1 MSLLSAF
8 DSVLLTDGL
17 LFSACQVFDRSP
29 PRFCFTTCAN
39 NSKSCARGSRKRF
52 DSRERT
58 IGLESYRRIHQRV
71 QGEWLGGLFERSTF
85 SPTPLSCSRLLTIS
99 ASPCQW
105 SSVSQGAGATITLRW
120 PYRVNVSSVVLHDRP
135 NLSDQITSALLLF
148 DDGSIYPVETLPNN
162 GTAYVVPIDN
172 VATETITLKI
182 TGVSSSTGSVGL
194 AEFRVFGSI
203 L

>member
-1 MSLLSAF
+1 VSLLSAF

-71 QGEWLGGLFERSTF
+71 QGRWLGGLFERSTF

-120 PYRVNVSSVVLHDRP
+120 PYRVNVGCPSRSTESQRSNHFGITALRRRI
-135 NLSDQITSALLLF
+135 NLPCRDSPEQWYCIRC
-148 DDGSIYPVETLPNN
+148 PH
-162 GTAYVVPIDN
+162 
-172 VATETITLKI
+172 
-182 TGVSSSTGSVGL
+182 
-194 AEFRVFGSI
+194 R
-203 L
+203 